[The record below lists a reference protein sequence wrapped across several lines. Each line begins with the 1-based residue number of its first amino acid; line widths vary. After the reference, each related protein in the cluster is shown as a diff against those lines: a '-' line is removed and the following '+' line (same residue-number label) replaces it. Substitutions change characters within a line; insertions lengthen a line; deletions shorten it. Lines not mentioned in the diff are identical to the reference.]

1 MGKKKGGNNNKQGQ
15 AAAAPKGAFVLR
27 VPMHCRCDGCADK
40 IRAGVKDLMLHHDI
54 EALDQSALWTKG
66 ELRVA
71 SSTADPDKL
80 RRRLKKATGKSVDLL
95 LPKPPA
101 ADKDAAAAAKDATA
115 AAMEAL
121 LRRSIMQQQ
130 QQQAEAHQYGG
141 GHGQVVLPAAWGAAL
156 QQQQQQPGYPWAGVQ
171 VQHHQPVAEAAYYP
185 SSYGLAAAYPAADWG
200 AYAYPPAAP
209 HGGGAGYGGGW
220 LY

>member
-1 MGKKKGGNNNKQGQ
+1 MGKKKGGNNKQ
-15 AAAAPKGAFVLR
+15 GAFVLR

-101 ADKDAAAAAKDATA
+101 ADKDAAAAAKAAADKDATA

-130 QQQAEAHQYGG
+130 QAQAHQYGG
-141 GHGQVVLPAAWGAAL
+141 SHGQVVLPAAWGAAL
-156 QQQQQQPGYPWAGVQ
+156 QQQQQPAYPWAGVQ